1 MKTKL
6 FAAIMLASAL
16 GVSGCATDTGPK
28 ENAGM
33 IVGGL
38 LGGVLGHQVGGGR
51 GQTAATAL
59 GTLIGAS
66 IGGSVGRSMDDVDR
80 MKVGATLET
89 TRTGVTSRWEN
100 PDSGHEY
107 AVTPTR
113 TYETAEGP
121 CREYTMEA
129 QIGGQTEQV
138 YGTACRQPDGSWKIV
153 D

>member
-16 GVSGCATDTGPK
+16 GISGCATQTGPK

-38 LGGVLGHQVGGGR
+38 LGGVLGHQVGAGR

-66 IGGSVGRSMDDVDR
+66 IGGSVGRSMDEVDR

-100 PDSGHEY
+100 PDTGHEY
-107 AVTPTR
+107 AVTPTK
-113 TYETAEGP
+113 TYETTEGP
-121 CREYTMEA
+121 CREYTMDA
-129 QIGGQTEQV
+129 VIGGKTEQV

-153 D
+153 E